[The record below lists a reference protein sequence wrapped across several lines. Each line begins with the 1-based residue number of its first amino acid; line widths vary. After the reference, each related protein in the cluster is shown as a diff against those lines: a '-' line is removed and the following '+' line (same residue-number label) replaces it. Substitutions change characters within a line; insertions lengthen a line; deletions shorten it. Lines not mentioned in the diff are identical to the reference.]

1 MAEAKVYQDCA
12 AASASDM
19 QAQITRLQ
27 AMLQEQ
33 QAKEAHEAAVR
44 TEKEIEQER
53 EAGQKFRV

>member
-1 MAEAKVYQDCA
+1 
-12 AASASDM
+12 M

-44 TEKEIEQER
+44 TEK
-53 EAGQKFRV
+53 